1 MMTSTLRLTTAL
13 SAAITRRRY
22 FNKTS
27 SSCRLVRFLS
37 TSPPPFYGVPSPPS
51 TRYGSVV
58 DTSNN
63 NIRDDSQQNNKP
75 SSSENNSQ
83 EERHCIPPL
92 TPLQR
97 LGTLLHSSL
106 TAINNPT
113 RADAVAAV
121 GEVTGS
127 YALSKILVA
136 MEKNDVGRRILVE
149 RPIVDDTVAKR
160 ALKLLE
166 HHNQNIEQQQSNN
179 ITFGAAYATFLQ
191 THDFHPNERSKIRYI
206 SDPNLSYVMTRYR
219 QSHDYW
225 HVLTGLPPTVLGE
238 LALKWLELLQTGLP
252 LAALSATGGAMG
264 VTSNNMLSNTEK
276 EILWDVYFPWAI
288 RVGSTMKEN
297 ALMCT
302 YYEEELETELDVLRE
317 RMGIEEAPSV
327 GL

>member
-22 FNKTS
+22 NKEAS
-27 SSCRLVRFLS
+27 SSCCLVRFLS
-37 TSPPPFYGVPSPPS
+37 TSPPFYGVPSPPS

-63 NIRDDSQQNNKP
+63 NIRDVSQQNNKP
-75 SSSENNSQ
+75 SSSENSSQ
-83 EERHCIPPL
+83 EERHYIPPL

-149 RPIVDDTVAKR
+149 RPLVDDTVAKR
-160 ALKLLE
+160 ASKLLE

-179 ITFGAAYATFLQ
+179 ITFGAAYATFLH

-206 SDPNLSYVMTRYR
+206 SDPNLSYVMARYR

-264 VTSNNMLSNTEK
+264 VTSNNMLSNAEK

>member
-1 MMTSTLRLTTAL
+1 M
-13 SAAITRRRY
+13 
-22 FNKTS
+22 
-27 SSCRLVRFLS
+27 
-37 TSPPPFYGVPSPPS
+37 
-51 TRYGSVV
+51 
-58 DTSNN
+58 
-63 NIRDDSQQNNKP
+63 
-75 SSSENNSQ
+75 
-83 EERHCIPPL
+83 
-92 TPLQR
+92 
-97 LGTLLHSSL
+97 
-106 TAINNPT
+106 
-113 RADAVAAV
+113 AAV

-149 RPIVDDTVAKR
+149 RPLVDDTVAKR

-302 YYEEELETELDVLRE
+302 YYEEELETELNVLRE

-327 GL
+327 DL